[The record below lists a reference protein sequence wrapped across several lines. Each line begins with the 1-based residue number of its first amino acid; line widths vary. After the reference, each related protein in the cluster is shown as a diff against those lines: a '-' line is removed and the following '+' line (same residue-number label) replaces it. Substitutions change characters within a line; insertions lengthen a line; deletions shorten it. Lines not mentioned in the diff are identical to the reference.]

1 MKKDN
6 GVEIYSGLRG
16 KKQGGY
22 HDTLPEL
29 LCLFLLSFSVM
40 CCLQCIAEQ

>member
-16 KKQGGY
+16 KKGY
-22 HDTLPEL
+22 
-29 LCLFLLSFSVM
+29 SVNVP
-40 CCLQCIAEQ
+40 QKQDGI